1 MKRIVLMT
9 LCGLILSITV
19 HAQDNKIDVLITQ
32 LRESKDIYERRRA
45 AKALG
50 EIDAQ
55 PREVMIEVTSALL
68 QAARDKDESLKYYA
82 YEALKRVRLSAEDA
96 VDVWVNNPVG
106 NWLGEAAVPLLC
118 ELLNKEKNLLIRFQT
133 ARELV
138 RLGPSMPN
146 VAVEGLIKAL
156 RNPAFRKPGNFL
168 SGEFYRTVAMALAEI
183 GEEAVPDLLELLADP
198 EDHVCYEASIALSLM
213 DPPPE
218 TIVPALLDLFPHG
231 NRPAQWGGILVLGA
245 IGKPAKAAVPL
256 LIEVLLNDSRIY
268 SFEMQFY
275 AARALGAIGP
285 AAKDAVP
292 ALMRLSG
299 YPFPNWVTEIP
310 ADPNWLKNHAPFMR
324 SSVIDALGKIGPQ
337 AQVALPQITK
347 ALNDES
353 DMVRAVAIP
362 ALTGIGYPL
371 TVNEL
376 KALLDLDNKSTYLS
390 VVKELGNR
398 GPPFDEAIAVLIEA
412 ATSYAAVELAQI
424 GQPALPALIEALS
437 HPNTDI
443 RRSAAFAFGEME
455 FPATDAVPTLI
466 KALAETET
474 VHGAARGLS
483 RIGTP
488 EALNAVMATLKHEND
503 QIRLR
508 GAATLADW
516 DPPPQEATIALIAV
530 LGDKYQPVHRNV
542 VIALRK
548 IGTPEALKA
557 VDRVELGLKG

>member
-1 MKRIVLMT
+1 MKRIALMT

-19 HAQDNKIDVLITQ
+19 HAQDNKIEMLITQ

-50 EIDAQ
+50 ELDAQ
-55 PREVMIEVTSALL
+55 PREVMIEVASALL
-68 QAARDKDESLKYYA
+68 HASSDNDESLRFYA
-82 YEALKRVRLSAEDA
+82 YEALKRVRLSVEDA
-96 VDVWVNNPVG
+96 VDVWVNNPVVG

-118 ELLNKEKNLLIRFQT
+118 QLLNKEVNSLIQFQI
-133 ARELV
+133 AQELV

-146 VAVEGLIKAL
+146 VAIDGLIKAL

-168 SGEFYRTVAMALAEI
+168 SEQVYLTVALALAAI
-183 GEEAVPDLLELLADP
+183 GEEAVPYLLELLADS
-198 EDHVCYEASIALSLM
+198 ENYVYYGASIALSSM
-213 DPPPE
+213 NPPPE
-218 TIVPALLDLFPHG
+218 TIVPVLLDLLQDSNTPS
-231 NRPAQWGGILVLGA
+231 QWAVVRILER
-245 IGKPAKAAVPL
+245 IGEPAKAAVPL

-268 SFEMQFY
+268 SFQMQVN

-292 ALMRLSG
+292 ALMRLLD
-299 YPFPNWVTEIP
+299 YPLPNWPPTTR
-310 ADPNWLKNHAPFMR
+310 AR
-324 SSVIDALGKIGPQ
+324 VIDALGKIGPE

-353 DMVRAVAIP
+353 DMVRAAAIP

-376 KALLDLDNKSTYLS
+376 KALLDLDNLSTYLS
-390 VVKELGNR
+390 VVKELSNR

-443 RRSAAFAFGEME
+443 RRSAAYAFGEME
-455 FPATDAVPTLI
+455 FLTTDAIPALI
-466 KALAETET
+466 KALVEIET
-474 VHGAARGLS
+474 VHGVARGLS

-488 EALNAVMATLKHEND
+488 EALNAVMAILKHEND
-503 QIRLR
+503 QIRFR

-516 DPPPQEATIALIAV
+516 DPPPQEATPALIAV
-530 LGDKYQPVHRNV
+530 LGDAHQPVHYWA

-548 IGTPEALKA
+548 IGTAEALQA
-557 VDRVELGLKG
+557 VDKVELGLK

>member
-9 LCGLILSITV
+9 LCGLILSIIV

-50 EIDAQ
+50 ELEAQ
-55 PREVMIEVTSALL
+55 PREVMIGVAAALL
-68 QAARDKDESLKYYA
+68 QAVSDKDESLKFYA

-118 ELLNKEKNLLIRFQT
+118 ELLNKEGNLRIRFHI
-133 ARELV
+133 AEELI

-146 VAVEGLIKAL
+146 VAVDGLIKAL

-168 SGEFYRTVAMALAEI
+168 SGESYRMVAIALAEI
-183 GEEAVPDLLELLADP
+183 GEEAVPYLLELLADP
-198 EDHVCYEASIALSLM
+198 DDYVCYEASIALYSM
-213 DPPPE
+213 NPPPE
-218 TIVPALLDLFPHG
+218 TIVPALLDLFRHG
-231 NRPAQWGGILVLGA
+231 KIHTRWGVIRVLRV

-268 SFEMQFY
+268 SFRMQVD

-285 AAKDAVP
+285 EAKDAVP
-292 ALMRLSG
+292 ALMRLSD
-299 YPFPNWVTEIP
+299 YPFPNWFTETP
-310 ADPNWLKNHAPFMR
+310 AGPNWLKNHAPFMR
-324 SSVIDALGKIGPQ
+324 ASVIDVLSKIGPE

-353 DMVRAVAIP
+353 DMVRAAAIP

-376 KALLDLDNKSTYLS
+376 KALLDLDNLLTYLS
-390 VVKELGNR
+390 VVKELSKR
-398 GPPFDEAIAVLIEA
+398 GPPFDKAIAVLIEA

-437 HPNTDI
+437 HPNKDI
-443 RRSAAFAFGEME
+443 RRSAAYAFGEME
-455 FPATDAVPTLI
+455 SLTTDVVPALI

-483 RIGTP
+483 CIGTP
-488 EALNAVMATLKHEND
+488 EALNAVMAILKHEND
-503 QIRLR
+503 QIRFR

-516 DPPPQEATIALIAV
+516 DPPPQEATPALIAV
-530 LGDKYQPVHRNV
+530 LGDKYQPVHRNA

-548 IGTPEALKA
+548 IGTAEAIKA
-557 VDRVELGLKG
+557 VDRIELGLK